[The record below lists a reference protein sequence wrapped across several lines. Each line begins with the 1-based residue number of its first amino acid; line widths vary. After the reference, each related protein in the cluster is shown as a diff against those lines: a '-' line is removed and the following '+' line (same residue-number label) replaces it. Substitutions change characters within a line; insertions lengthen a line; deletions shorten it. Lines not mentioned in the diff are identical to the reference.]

1 MAVLFFVSFYYF
13 WPKEDKGAPPQ
24 RIKIDSVELKM
35 GAPDR
40 AERVLTTPKKQEIVA
55 KETTEEKVVLE
66 SSNEVER
73 TPAVEVSASEE
84 DALEQI
90 EEMSWSETESAW
102 NGELKEILYRM
113 DPQESENIHKAYMGE
128 RESFLSEI
136 EGLMNE
142 KKQKTS
148 PEAAQE
154 IEQMIAGLE
163 EKHEEK
169 IKEIFGSNYEAIREQ
184 YDNYMENNPAPSEE

>member
-13 WPKEDKGAPPQ
+13 WPTEDKGAPPQ

-40 AERVLTTPKKQEIVA
+40 AERVLTAPKKKEIVA
-55 KETTEEKVVLE
+55 KETTEEKVTEE
-66 SSNEVER
+66 SSDEVER
-73 TPAVEVSASEE
+73 TPAIDVSAAEE
-84 DALEQI
+84 NALEQI

-102 NGELKEILYRM
+102 NGELKEILYRL
-113 DPQESENIHKAYMGE
+113 DPQESENIHKAYTGE
-128 RESFLSEI
+128 RESYLSEV
-136 EGLMNE
+136 EGLLNE